1 MLQKY
6 KLFFIYRQILLKIR
20 KYALLLQK
28 FKLHAAGT
36 KHNIIIY
43 SRYIRQDYSV
53 SFFDMIRNN
62 KQEYLI
68 QWLIG
73 IGDLI
78 IINSIFFC
86 LYNILDS
93 LYTATMVPKIREIT
107 LLLNF
112 CYFFALYFVPM
123 RIHMSVVFLDKIVQ
137 RSFSFVTTF
146 IVLFSICLTF
156 LNVSNDLATFI
167 VLYFFALLLIFS
179 LWRVSVRVMVKS
191 YRRKGFNAKN
201 IIIVGAGKN
210 GMELYHVIKTDLSYG
225 FNVLGFFDD
234 NTILKDVLPNYL
246 GKIEGVEEFVKNND
260 IDEIYCTI
268 PGTNSEK
275 ISRLLNFAEKN
286 MIRFYIIPEFYR
298 DIKKSMI
305 LEMMESVPL
314 LTIRTE
320 PLQMPYNRFLKRTFD
335 IIFSLTVLITIFPFI
350 FIFSGIAIKIS
361 SKGPILFKQKR
372 NGLYGKVFEC
382 YKFRTMRVN
391 EDADVIQA
399 VKDDPRTTKTG
410 SFLRRTNIDEFP
422 QFINVLKGDMSVVG
436 PRPHMLKHTEQ
447 YSMLIDKYMIRHLV
461 KPGITGWSQIT
472 GYRGETRTLEQM
484 EGRVKRD
491 VWYLENWSFF
501 LDLKIVVVT
510 IINMFR
516 GESNA
521 Y

>member
-1 MLQKY
+1 M
-6 KLFFIYRQILLKIR
+6 
-20 KYALLLQK
+20 
-28 FKLHAAGT
+28 
-36 KHNIIIY
+36 
-43 SRYIRQDYSV
+43 
-53 SFFDMIRNN
+53 
-62 KQEYLI
+62 
-68 QWLIG
+68 
-73 IGDLI
+73 
-78 IINSIFFC
+78 
-86 LYNILDS
+86 
-93 LYTATMVPKIREIT
+93 REIV

-112 CYFFALYFVPM
+112 CYFFSLYFVPM
-123 RIHMSVVFLDKIVQ
+123 KLHMSVVFLDKIVQ
-137 RSFSFVTTF
+137 RSFYFVTIF
-146 IVLFSICLTF
+146 IFLFTICLTF
-156 LNVSNDLATFI
+156 LNVGNDLATFLVI
-167 VLYFFALLLIFS
+167 YYFALLLIFS
-179 LWRVSVRVMVKS
+179 LWRVLVRVMVKS
-191 YRRKGFNAKN
+191 YRRKGYNAKN

-210 GMELYHVIKTDLSYG
+210 GMELYHVIKTDISYG

-246 GKIEGVEEFVKNND
+246 GPINQVEQFVKHND

-275 ISRLLNFAEKN
+275 ISELLNFAEKN

-298 DIKKSMI
+298 NIKKSMI
-305 LEMMESVPL
+305 LEIMESVPL

-320 PLQMPYNRFLKRTFD
+320 PLQSSYNRYIKRCFD
-335 IIFSLTVLITIFPFI
+335 IAFSVAVLLTAFPLLYVIAGTLIK
-350 FIFSGIAIKIS
+350 AS

-382 YKFRTMRVN
+382 YKFRTMHVN
-391 EDADVIQA
+391 ENADTLQA
-399 VKDDPRTTKTG
+399 VKGDPRTTKIG
-410 SFLRRTNIDEFP
+410 SFLRRTNLDEFP
-422 QFINVLKGDMSVVG
+422 QFINVFIGDMSVVG

-461 KPGITGWSQIT
+461 KPGITGWAQIT

-510 IINMFR
+510 IINMFK

>member
-1 MLQKY
+1 
-6 KLFFIYRQILLKIR
+6 
-20 KYALLLQK
+20 
-28 FKLHAAGT
+28 
-36 KHNIIIY
+36 
-43 SRYIRQDYSV
+43 
-53 SFFDMIRNN
+53 MIRNN

-78 IINSIFFC
+78 ILNSIFFC
-86 LYNILDS
+86 IYNLLDS
-93 LYTATMVPKIREIT
+93 LYTSTMLPKMREII

-112 CYFFALYFVPM
+112 CYFFSIYFVPM
-123 RIHMSVVFLDKIVQ
+123 KLHMSVVFLDKIVQ
-137 RSFSFVTTF
+137 RSFYFVTVY
-146 IVLFSICLTF
+146 IVLFSICLNF
-156 LNVSNDLATFI
+156 LNVGNNLSTFI
-167 VLYFFALLLIFS
+167 VLYFLASLLIFS
-179 LWRVSVRVMVKS
+179 LWRVAVRVAVKR
-191 YRRKGFNAKN
+191 YRRKGYNAKN

-210 GMELYHVIKTDLSYG
+210 GMELFHVIKTDLGYG

-246 GKIEGVEEFVKNND
+246 GKIDQIEEYVKSND

-286 MIRFYIIPEFYR
+286 MIRFFIIPEFYR
-298 DIKKSMI
+298 DIKKSMN
-305 LEMMESVPL
+305 LEMMESIPL

-320 PLQMPYNRFLKRTFD
+320 PLQLPYNRFIKRVFD
-335 IIFSLTVLITIFPFI
+335 IMFSTAVLVTVFPVLYIIAGALIKF
-350 FIFSGIAIKIS
+350 S

-382 YKFRTMRVN
+382 YKFRTMHVN

-399 VKDDPRTTKTG
+399 VKNDPRTTKAG
-410 SFLRRTNIDEFP
+410 SFLRRTNLDEFP
-422 QFINVLKGDMSVVG
+422 QFINVLKGEMSVVG

-447 YSMLIDKYMIRHLV
+447 YSRLIDKYMIRHLV

-516 GESNA
+516 SDSNA